1 MSLTRQNDLKLI
13 LSSYKNLGGPMKKIA
28 ANRLVFFSLITALF
42 VSANAFS
49 KQPPPP
55 DFIPPAPPVQT
66 KSFKAPL
73 SVEDKKLMITSVTFE
88 EVPSIYDAP
97 VHNYVTRLDTQYE
110 LPDLAGDLK
119 SVIAIIDD
127 LIAIGK
133 KIWPIIDKNRPVIT
147 TDLKSMISVLPRL
160 EGNRVEMDLME
171 NWSMPVAK
179 SYRLA
184 LKNGFNS
191 DVIAFTYTV
200 IFQHSGTHDG
210 KGKYLTSVKILAN
223 EIYASWGFNFD
234 AKSEMINIANVGSK
248 ANPVAS
254 AIFQVNY
261 KGKGLLNE
269 IQGAH
274 TFYVDGNGG
283 FQVLK

>member
-1 MSLTRQNDLKLI
+1 
-13 LSSYKNLGGPMKKIA
+13 
-28 ANRLVFFSLITALF
+28 
-42 VSANAFS
+42 
-49 KQPPPP
+49 
-55 DFIPPAPPVQT
+55 
-66 KSFKAPL
+66 
-73 SVEDKKLMITSVTFE
+73 
-88 EVPSIYDAP
+88 
-97 VHNYVTRLDTQYE
+97 
-110 LPDLAGDLK
+110 
-119 SVIAIIDD
+119 
-127 LIAIGK
+127 
-133 KIWPIIDKNRPVIT
+133 
-147 TDLKSMISVLPRL
+147 
-160 EGNRVEMDLME
+160 
-171 NWSMPVAK
+171 
-179 SYRLA
+179 
-184 LKNGFNS
+184 
-191 DVIAFTYTV
+191 V